1 MTTASPFLKLG
12 FLILV
17 SGAIQAADEFA
28 AKKALAEE
36 QPVVLARAELPLSP
50 EAHPKSVQ
58 VVIRDGKILAQ
69 LLDCEDE
76 QAAVALTAAALGVET
91 VNFKQEMLIAVS
103 AGPVRGRLLKL
114 DVSRLSVAKEE
125 MRVEWEIQRMM
136 ERAADP
142 VRHPVRLVLVK
153 RFPGNVVFL
162 PPTESLR

>member
-1 MTTASPFLKLG
+1 MTATAPFVKLG

-17 SGAIQAADEFA
+17 SGAIQAADEFV

-58 VVIRDGKILAQ
+58 VVIRDGKSLAQ

-76 QAAVALTAAALGVET
+76 QAAVAQTAAALGVET

-103 AGPVRGRLLKL
+103 AGITFSTMRTNEKGSPKLLAGRSGQRSLSNTRG
-114 DVSRLSVAKEE
+114 
-125 MRVEWEIQRMM
+125 
-136 ERAADP
+136 
-142 VRHPVRLVLVK
+142 
-153 RFPGNVVFL
+153 L
-162 PPTESLR
+162 P